1 MIKVPFADLY
11 AQYISIK
18 GSIDKAI
25 EKTIA
30 SSSYIGGKD
39 IPAFEVA
46 FPAYLQMKH
55 VIGCGNG
62 TDSIEII
69 LKALGI
75 GSGDEVDRAFQ
86 LMDQY
91 IQSCKQCGGNACV
104 C

>member
-55 VIGCGNG
+55 VMLENFMN
-62 TDSIEII
+62 EF
-69 LKALGI
+69 KH
-75 GSGDEVDRAFQ
+75 E
-86 LMDQY
+86 DQ
-91 IQSCKQCGGNACV
+91 KEK
-104 C
+104 